1 MSRRVI
7 AIQCDPEYTD
17 VETYFDF
24 DGWDNFIIDGNNR
37 LYSYHTDYD
46 LYDRIQRY
54 CIEYNELQNAIADS
68 GHEYESVPYYKNATE
83 AIEDYLGFTPT
94 KMQVH
99 KIKAALDEADKQYPN
114 TDFDLLTTKLLSIC
128 EKRDWQ
134 TTTIKGYCQRDW
146 QTVFY
151 PADEYTN
158 EFVNYIESVYF
169 NTGDEFKIV
178 DDPDV
183 ADVDITDETTPDD
196 FDGFDCY
203 YNYYRSDL
211 TWNNDLL
218 AEEIKKETGADEVIL
233 FTIDGYMTSP
243 TYEPPEI
250 VYSDPVKAA

>member
-1 MSRRVI
+1 MSKRVI

-17 VETYFDF
+17 LAPYFDF
-24 DGWDNFIIDGNNR
+24 DGWDDFIIDGNNQ
-37 LYSYHTDYD
+37 LYSYHTNYD

-68 GHEYESVPYYKNATE
+68 GHEYINVTYYKNATE

-114 TDFDLLTTKLLSIC
+114 TDFDALTVELLSIC
-128 EKRDWQ
+128 EKRTWTTATIQGYSQGDWQ
-134 TTTIKGYCQRDW
+134 TI
-146 QTVFY
+146 FY
-151 PADEYTN
+151 PVDSYSD
-158 EFVNYIESVYF
+158 EFVNYIESIYF
-169 NTGDEFKIV
+169 NTGDEFKII
-178 DDPDV
+178 DDPDA

-203 YNYYRSDL
+203 YNYYRSGL
-211 TWNNDLL
+211 TWDDDLL

-233 FTIDGYMTSP
+233 FTIDGYMSNP
-243 TYEPPEI
+243 DEI
-250 VYSDPVKAA
+250 VYSDPIKAA